1 MPDVD
6 LAKFASRAWINPPG
20 GVVGPVLASAND
32 VTITHPIHHVSGA
45 LAIQNLLPPF
55 PGFIG
60 DITLIPDGAFTTVA
74 TGNIGAAATAVV
86 GRTVTMTF
94 DGLKWYPK

>member
-20 GVVGPVLASAND
+20 GVVGPILASASS

-45 LAIQNLLPPF
+45 AALDTLVPPF

-60 DITLIPDGAFTTVA
+60 EVTLIPDGAFTTVA

-86 GRTVTMTF
+86 GRAISMVF
-94 DGLKWYPK
+94 DGTKWYPR

>member
-20 GVVGPVLASAND
+20 GVVGPVLASAAS

-45 LAIQNLLPPF
+45 AAIDTLLPPF

-60 DITLIPDGAFTTVA
+60 EVTLIPDGAFTTVA

-86 GRTVTMTF
+86 GRAISMVF
-94 DGLKWYPK
+94 DGTKWYPR

>member
-45 LAIQNLLPPF
+45 AAIANLIPPF

-60 DITLIPDGAFTTVA
+60 EITLIPDGAFTTVA
-74 TGNIGAAATAVV
+74 TGNIGAASTAVV
-86 GRTVTMTF
+86 GRAAAVIF
-94 DGLKWYPK
+94 DGTKWYPR

>member
-20 GVVGPVLASAND
+20 GVVGPVLASANV

-45 LAIQNLLPPF
+45 AAIANLIPPF

-60 DITLIPDGAFTTVA
+60 EITLIPDGAFTTVA
-74 TGNIGAAATAVV
+74 TGNIGAASTAVV
-86 GRTVTMTF
+86 GRAAAVIF
-94 DGLKWYPK
+94 DGTKWYPR

>member
-20 GVVGPVLASAND
+20 GVVGPILASAAAI
-32 VTITHPIHHVSGA
+32 TITHPIHHVSGA
-45 LAIQNLLPPF
+45 LAIDTINPPF
-55 PGFIG
+55 QGFIG

-74 TGNIGAAATAVV
+74 TGNIGAASTAVV
-86 GRTVTMTF
+86 GRAAVITF
-94 DGLKWYPK
+94 DGTKWYPR